1 MFLGDTLEY
10 TNKQKEKK
18 IIFIPLPQVSCNY
31 HFSCYVIFCIIC
43 MFKRAFLS
51 EGKGGRK
58 RGRETS
64 MCGCLL
70 CAPDWRRGTQPR
82 HVP

>member
-1 MFLGDTLEY
+1 M
-10 TNKQKEKK
+10 KAK
-18 IIFIPLPQVSCNY
+18 IITRVKIITKSMYIYILKNILFIYL
-31 HFSCYVIFCIIC
+31 
-43 MFKRAFLS
+43 FLRV
-51 EGKGGRK
+51 GKGRRK

-70 CAPDWRRGTQPR
+70 CAPNWGPGPEPR

>member
-70 CAPDWRRGTQPR
+70 CAPYWAPGPQPR